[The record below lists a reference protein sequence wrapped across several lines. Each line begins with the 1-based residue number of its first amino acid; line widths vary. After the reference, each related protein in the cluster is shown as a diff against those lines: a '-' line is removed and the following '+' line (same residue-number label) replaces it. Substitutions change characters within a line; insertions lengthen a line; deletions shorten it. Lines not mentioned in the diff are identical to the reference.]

1 MNGSEARYRA
11 GVLRNNE
18 EFKIIEVTK
27 DYESNA
33 LAKGK
38 IITKIAEKI
47 DKKYYSTTS
56 IKIEQKPSENK
67 PVARRKI

>member
-1 MNGSEARYRA
+1 MVDSEVKYRA

-18 EFKIIEVTK
+18 EFKIIDVSK
-27 DYESNA
+27 NYDSNT

-47 DKKYYSTTS
+47 DKGYYSTTAK
-56 IKIEQKPSENK
+56 KITQETNKNK
-67 PVARRKI
+67 PVMRKKL